1 MQLRGGEFPVL
12 ARCKDDNPRPSGKRD
27 DRCRHWESPL
37 PRIPGVVRQIPS
49 VEGGRGRRGI
59 PDLDPIRV
67 VAIFIEFVVELVVGE
82 ELGDVEFEAFA
93 AMGRAMAIEQS
104 ITYALEDQE

>member
-12 ARCKDDNPRPSGKRD
+12 ARRKDDNPRPSGKRD

-82 ELGDVEFEAFA
+82 ELGDVDLLRPRQLAV
-93 AMGRAMAIEQS
+93 GEQYGGEKAVS
-104 ITYALEDQE
+104 YTHL